1 MNPATEAFTAKK
13 KFVLLSL
20 LLLGMTGLNAQV
32 RLGILGGLHSSN
44 VLETNKIPG
53 WDTAVKKFE
62 SSRSG
67 AQVGVILEVP
77 LGHKGFFFQPAITYT
92 SKGRK
97 FAKNN
102 DSAAAVATDTVY
114 SKQDLDLNYID
125 IPLNITY
132 KFYLSASHKNSFFLS
147 AGPQLSF
154 FYSGK
159 VTSQSLVKTGSA
171 YASESDPVNVGSGA
185 NTYKTFDLGVNGR
198 AGFEFGNVMLSA
210 YFSRGL
216 TSFYNAPY
224 EGSFHHQLAGASLGI
239 WLSSSGAPAQTI
251 AKKIRIIDSD
261 KDGIPDDV
269 DRCPFVPGPESWQ
282 GCPVRDSDHDG
293 IDDKHDSCKNIPG
306 VARYNGCPI
315 PDSDHDGVNDEED
328 KCPTVPG
335 LARYNGCP
343 IPDRDGD
350 GVNDEE
356 DQCPDTPGSPENH
369 GCPIIKKET
378 TDKINYIAKNILFTS
393 ASDELT
399 DSSSTALHELS
410 NLMRSHP
417 ELHLTIEGYTDN
429 SGNAARN
436 LELSQKRAM
445 AVLKRLV
452 SEGVPEKQLT
462 ARGFGQEHPM
472 ADNSTLAGR
481 AANRRVELKLN
492 MQGQ

>member
-1 MNPATEAFTAKK
+1 MNSPTEAPTAKK

-20 LLLGMTGLNAQV
+20 LLLGLTGVNAQV
-32 RLGILGGLHSSN
+32 RLGVIGGLHSSN
-44 VLETNKIPG
+44 VQETNNIPG
-53 WDTAVKKFE
+53 WDTTVKKFE

-67 AQVGVILEVP
+67 AQLGVILEVP

-97 FAKNN
+97 YAKNN
-102 DSAAAVATDTVY
+102 DSAAAAATDTIY
-114 SKQDLDLNYID
+114 AKQNLNLNYID

-132 KFYLSASHKNSFFLS
+132 KFYLSATHKNSFFLS

-159 VTSQSLVKTGSA
+159 LTSESLKSPGNK
-171 YASESDPVNVGSGA
+171 YANESDPVSVGSGV
-185 NTYKTFDLGVNGR
+185 NTYKTFDLGINGR

-224 EGSFHHQLAGASLGI
+224 QGTFHHELVGASLGI
-239 WLSSSGAPAQTI
+239 WLSSADGAPPV
-251 AKKIRIIDSD
+251 AKKVKIIDSD
-261 KDGIPDDV
+261 HDGIPDDV

-306 VARYNGCPI
+306 LARYNGCPI
-315 PDSDHDGVNDEED
+315 PDSDHDGINDEED
-328 KCPTVPG
+328 KCPNTPG
-335 LARYNGCP
+335 VARYQGCP

-369 GCPIIKKET
+369 GCPLIKKET
-378 TDKINYIAKNILFTS
+378 TDKINFIARNILFTS
-393 ASDELT
+393 GSDQLT
-399 DSSSTALHELS
+399 DSSAIALYELAS
-410 NLMRSHP
+410 LMKAHP
-417 ELHLTIEGYTDN
+417 EWHLTIEGYTDN
-429 SGNAARN
+429 SGNPVKN
-436 LELSQKRAM
+436 QQLSQKRAA
-445 AVLKRLV
+445 AVLTNLV
-452 SEGVPEKQLT
+452 KYGVPEKQLT
-462 ARGFGQEHPM
+462 AKGYGQEHPI
-472 ADNSTLAGR
+472 ADNKTLAGR
-481 AANRRVELKLN
+481 AVNRRVELKLDL
-492 MQGQ
+492 QGK